1 MAFLDMFDKLDDII
15 YKPVETICD
24 FIKEPLRVFEH
35 KREMQRQ
42 QVETQRQQ
50 MNIEASERA
59 NASARAHELNLS
71 RQTAENEAAQ
81 KRLDQELVEQ
91 ERESARADLE
101 ARAKIDA
108 DTRRWN
114 AEIDQM
120 ILEQEDAR
128 RERLVECLK
137 RYQIDLAT
145 ATRDIVESIGMM
157 SLSLRERANQ
167 MVLEKTKEY
176 RAMQYESSRQS
187 ALELKE
193 AQEMFADDPETFQI
207 LRDAIMSE
215 RADAVEL
222 ASRFIVELSED
233 IKRLDLET
241 TALLND
247 GWKNINKYL
256 SPMADRL
263 GVTLADPDEIKKL
276 ETMN

>member
-263 GVTLADPDEIKKL
+263 GVTLANPDEMKKL
-276 ETMN
+276 ETTN

>member
-71 RQTAENEAAQ
+71 RQTADNEAAQ

-263 GVTLADPDEIKKL
+263 GVTLANPDEMKKL
-276 ETMN
+276 ETTN

>member
-1 MAFLDMFDKLDDII
+1 MAFGDMFDKLDDII

-42 QVETQRQQ
+42 QAETQRQQ

-59 NASARAHELNLS
+59 NAAARAHELNLS
-71 RQTAENEAAQ
+71 RQAAENEAAQ
-81 KRLDQELVEQ
+81 KKLDQELVEQ

-176 RAMQYESSRQS
+176 RAMQYESSQQS

-193 AQEMFADDPETFQI
+193 AKEMFADDPETFQI

>member
-91 ERESARADLE
+91 ERESARVDLE

-263 GVTLADPDEIKKL
+263 GVTLANPDEMKKL
-276 ETMN
+276 ETTN